1 GSRSYRVNHV
11 FPLPGP
17 LRLQDS
23 GQQTERLLILMPR
36 KSRLTIPSNRLYI
49 QNVFTAARD
58 SLKRLDRTLY
68 HYARAGHPM
77 RTAAAELI
85 RRFDALNK
93 QLADKLKK
101 GDRHL

>member
-1 GSRSYRVNHV
+1 MNHV
-11 FPLPGP
+11 FPLPGSV
-17 LRLQDS
+17 RLQDS
-23 GQQTERLLILMPR
+23 GQQTQGLLILMPR
-36 KSRLTIPSNRLYI
+36 KSRLTIPSNRLYV
-49 QNVFTAARD
+49 QNVLATVRD

-77 RTAAAELI
+77 RTAAADLI

>member
-1 GSRSYRVNHV
+1 
-11 FPLPGP
+11 
-17 LRLQDS
+17 
-23 GQQTERLLILMPR
+23 MPK
-36 KSRLTIPSNRLYI
+36 KSRLTVHSNRLYI
-49 QNVFTAARD
+49 QNVFAATRD

-77 RTAAAELI
+77 RAAAADLL
-85 RRFDALNK
+85 RRFEALNK